1 MYLNGPCEVANI
13 DEERDVGAVAEVE
26 VLVGE
31 AVLELLDVAPGDDGD
46 LLPGLGAGWRAERRR
61 EREREGG
68 RMEKK
73 KKEGGVRE
81 EMEQDVSSDDEAAD
95 LPVKLVAQVMF
106 RLKFLEAFMNMSR
119 SRLG

>member
-1 MYLNGPCEVANI
+1 MYLNGPREVADI

-31 AVLELLDVAPGDDGD
+31 AVLELLDVAPGDDGN

-68 RMEKK
+68 
-73 KKEGGVRE
+73 GGGGGC
-81 EMEQDVSSDDEAAD
+81 DEAAAD

>member
-1 MYLNGPCEVANI
+1 MESSIFLYRSMEAHLYLNGPREVANI

-46 LLPGLGAGWRAERRR
+46 LLPGLGAGWRAERRT

-68 RMEKK
+68 RMEGKK
-73 KKEGGVRE
+73 WKEVYGRRWNRMVY
-81 EMEQDVSSDDEAAD
+81 
-95 LPVKLVAQVMF
+95 L
-106 RLKFLEAFMNMSR
+106 
-119 SRLG
+119 